1 MRRAYGSSL
10 WHLLAH
16 VATFA
21 LAGWALLAILD
32 QPRATYA
39 VIWLIGAVLLHDALL
54 WPLYSVADR
63 SLPRRARNYVRVPA
77 GLSALL
83 FVVYSPQILGLSDAT
98 YRRVSGLSFD
108 RAVERWLLAT
118 AALFAASGV
127 VYLIRRGSKA

>member
-16 VATFA
+16 VAAFA
-21 LAGWALLAILD
+21 LAAWALLAIVD

-39 VIWLIGAVLLHDALL
+39 VIWLIGAVVLHDALL
-54 WPLYSVADR
+54 WPLYSAVDR
-63 SLPRRARNYVRVPA
+63 SLPRRARNYVRVPV

-108 RAVERWLLAT
+108 HPVERWLLAT

-127 VYLIRRGSKA
+127 VYLIRRGSKS